1 MPHATLPRVELTG
14 RFTRNYSDR
23 EGLKYAVLSS
33 GERAVGKVDKAMG
46 SDCEV
51 PIPFDVQGSVAKSTH
66 AGLPWLR
73 HLRRECKR
81 SVHFW
86 PFDGWGIPEGSSV
99 VAEIYPSLWTR
110 R

>member
-1 MPHATLPRVELTG
+1 MGAGGARG
-14 RFTRNYSDR
+14 RS
-23 EGLKYAVLSS
+23 E
-33 GERAVGKVDKAMG
+33 VGKVDKAMG